1 MNHIFNY
8 YLANTMNRITLV
20 MLLVLMFLTSSCFSQ
35 PKLDIEGGDT
45 YDWGKINP
53 KGQPLTAQIKFF
65 NSGTDTLKITE
76 VKPGCGCTTAPLDK
90 NNIEPGGFA
99 TLSVTLK
106 VSSDGPVS
114 KSITIRSNDSQY
126 PVKYLVL
133 KAEITSPIGLSV
145 PYIALTNMNM
155 EQLSTAKV
163 TIKNNTAKTVKIK
176 TITIEPTDLLINIK
190 KGTKIPANSEIAL
203 EAKFTPKTAQNMQ
216 GKISIVTDSPEQ
228 EKIDISVWG
237 YMATPME
244 KAPIK

>member
-1 MNHIFNY
+1 
-8 YLANTMNRITLV
+8 MNRISLV
-20 MLLVLMFLTSSCFSQ
+20 MLLALVFLTSSCFSQ
-35 PKLDIEGGDT
+35 PKLEIEGGDT

-65 NSGTDTLKITE
+65 NRGTDTLKITE

-114 KSITIRSNDSQY
+114 KSITIRSNDQAF
-126 PVKYLVL
+126 PVKYLIL

-145 PYIALTNMNM
+145 PYIAMTNMNLNQ
-155 EQLSTAKV
+155 ETISKI
-163 TIKNNTAKTVKIK
+163 TIKNNTAKIVKMDSVI
-176 TITIEPTDLLINIK
+176 IEPKGLLVNIK
-190 KGTKIPANSEIAL
+190 KGTKIPANSEISL
-203 EAKFTPKTAQNMQ
+203 EVKFTPKEAKNMQ
-216 GKISIVTDSPEQ
+216 GKISIYTNSAEQ
-228 EKIDISVWG
+228 KKVDISVWG

-244 KAPIK
+244 KTPTK